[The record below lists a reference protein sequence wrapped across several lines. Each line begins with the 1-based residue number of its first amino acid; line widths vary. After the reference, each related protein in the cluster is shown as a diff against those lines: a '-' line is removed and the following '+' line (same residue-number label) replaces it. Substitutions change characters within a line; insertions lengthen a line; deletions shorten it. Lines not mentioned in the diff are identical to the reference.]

1 MGGLRCM
8 SSLLGRRQTSG
19 LHKVNALL
27 LQLLVH
33 VKRKRQTESAAYT
46 VWWWLTP
53 KVNLVSMAPQ
63 LLMQLMLSTVIQSPA
78 LEMRTCSAAV

>member
-1 MGGLRCM
+1 M
-8 SSLLGRRQTSG
+8 
-19 LHKVNALL
+19 KALL
-27 LQLLVH
+27 LHALVH
-33 VKRKRQTESAAYT
+33 VKRKRHTESEAYT

-63 LLMQLMLSTVIQSPA
+63 LLMQLIVSTVIQSPA